1 MEGGEGG
8 VQHVPDGV
16 ALRVHR
22 DLGDQTDPLVRGDGD
37 GPLVRVHLPGHHAED
52 GGLARPVPA
61 QQAHPLPLVDLE
73 GEAVQNSFADLEL
86 LDQAGKLYVNHG

>member
-1 MEGGEGG
+1 MEGGEGR
-8 VQHVPDGV
+8 VQHIPHRIPF
-16 ALRVHR
+16 RVYR
-22 DLGDQTDPLVRGDGD
+22 DLGDQPQPLARGDGN
-37 GPLVRVHLPGHHAED
+37 GTLVGVDLPGHHAEN
-52 GGLARPVPA
+52 GGLARAVAA